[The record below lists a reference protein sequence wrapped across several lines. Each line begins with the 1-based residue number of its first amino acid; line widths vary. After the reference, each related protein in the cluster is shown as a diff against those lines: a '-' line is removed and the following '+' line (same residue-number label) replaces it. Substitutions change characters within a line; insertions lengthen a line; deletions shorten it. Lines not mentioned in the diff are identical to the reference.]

1 MNFFNLFVRK
11 DINEGIE
18 RYLKEEKALLLDVRT
33 NEEYAEGHIEG
44 SINLPI
50 GEIDRAASVI
60 TDRDMPI
67 YVHCRSGKRSE
78 RAAAYLKGNGYT
90 KVYDIGGILS
100 YKGKIVK

>member
-18 RYLKEEKALLLDVRT
+18 RYLKEENAVLLDVRT
-33 NEEYAEGHIEG
+33 NEEYADGHIEG

-50 GEIDRAASVI
+50 GEIDRAGTVI
-60 TDRDMPI
+60 ADKDAPV
-67 YVHCRSGKRSE
+67 YVCCRSGKRSE

-90 KVYDIGGILS
+90 KVNDIGGILS
-100 YKGKIVK
+100 YNGTLVK

>member
-18 RYLKEEKALLLDVRT
+18 RYLKEENAVLLDVRT
-33 NEEYAEGHIEG
+33 NEEYAAGHIEG

-50 GEIDRAASVI
+50 GEIDRAGTVI
-60 TDRDMPI
+60 MDKDVPI
-67 YVHCRSGKRSE
+67 YVYCRSGKRSE

-90 KVYDIGGILS
+90 KVNDIGGILS
-100 YKGKIVK
+100 YKGKIIR